1 MGAVDHLKMSPH
13 FSPGQP
19 FQRSAVVLN
28 CPPQCSGIILD
39 QGMNTLAVFGIA
51 FPMFLSYINSKNN
64 VISIKTNVI
73 LYIEIKGKYLKRLY
87 ICAII

>member
-19 FQRSAVVLN
+19 FQRSAVLLN

-39 QGMNTLAVFGIA
+39 QGMNTLAVFEID
-51 FPMFLSYINSKNN
+51 FSMFLSYNKIKNN
-64 VISIKTNVI
+64 KISIKNRVTMRKK
-73 LYIEIKGKYLKRLY
+73 IKGKCLYILY